1 MYKIVIL
8 VHSLFL
14 PIFQTDFDMSK
25 DFKSKWRSKVDDKTV
40 AGLSRHSCTSIQFD
54 IMTTSVMLKQWVLY
68 ILTITMALSNK
79 DKPKWVCLVLVLFF
93 FFYCHCLSSHSTC
106 SFHEPWGAARWA
118 TGASLVPASPKL
130 PFSIWSL
137 INCASAAAPGANFYL
152 PFHCCVLSMQRLF
165 IYHLMLQHPAGFV
178 VAAFHLQRH

>member
-93 FFYCHCLSSHSTC
+93 FFFLLSLLKFSLNLQFSWTVRSCQMGNRCFSSTC
-106 SFHEPWGAARWA
+106 LPQ
-118 TGASLVPASPKL
+118 ASLL
-130 PFSIWSL
+130 
-137 INCASAAAPGANFYL
+137 
-152 PFHCCVLSMQRLF
+152 
-165 IYHLMLQHPAGFV
+165 HLESD
-178 VAAFHLQRH
+178 